1 MITATFGG
9 FSVKKIAIGVA
20 VIAALM
26 GRPALAADM
35 AVKAPV
41 PAPIYS
47 WTGFY
52 AGLDGGGA
60 WATQTASDAFVCLVA
75 VCGANAVPPAFGTLK
90 GSDFIGGLYAGYNF
104 MLAPKWLVGIEGDWS
119 GTHLNDTT
127 TAPQINFGAVIPGVN
142 AWSRDVNWLAS
153 LRGRLGFTPTSTA
166 LLYITGGA
174 AWARTDYSAQ
184 DVFVGGCPNCGLASF
199 SQTQSGYVIGGG
211 GEWAPWSNNWLLRAE
226 YLYYRFSGPTAAA
239 NFVGSVNACCTFGW
253 GNLSINEVRAG
264 VGYKF

>member
-1 MITATFGG
+1 
-9 FSVKKIAIGVA
+9 VKKIAIGVA

-153 LRGRLGFTPTSTA
+153 LHPDLDCAA
-166 LLYITGGA
+166 LYT
-174 AWARTDYSAQ
+174 RR
-184 DVFVGGCPNCGLASF
+184 C
-199 SQTQSGYVIGGG
+199 
-211 GEWAPWSNNWLLRAE
+211 
-226 YLYYRFSGPTAAA
+226 
-239 NFVGSVNACCTFGW
+239 
-253 GNLSINEVRAG
+253 G
-264 VGYKF
+264 VGQNRLFCAGCFRWRLPQLRSRFV